1 MTMPRRDRFIDGN
14 LVKIRGHLNT
24 QTGEYPAA
32 EEPPSV
38 PPGAAGPAA
47 GAEPRPAVDP
57 AWARERRQALA
68 RRADEFRALRRDVS
82 ARLVEKLAA
91 IPEEIRIE
99 EERMAEL
106 RDALGK
112 FAALLDRLEAVDDSS
127 WNQDCDFGAA
137 LGVAMRQAEGARLE
151 HMRINA
157 KLAAL
162 QRESAA
168 ADNSGR
174 SLAALLPEFSSLSWR
189 QGFRLGLCLGLP
201 VILGV
206 IAGALI
212 VAITF
217 ILLWR

>member
-14 LVKIRGHLNT
+14 LVKIRGRLNT
-24 QTGEYPAA
+24 PTGEYPVP
-32 EEPPSV
+32 EE
-38 PPGAAGPAA
+38 APAA
-47 GAEPRPAVDP
+47 SADVPAAVAAPEPRPADL
-57 AWARERRQALA
+57 AYERERRQALG
-68 RRADEFRALRRDVS
+68 RRADEFRALRRDVL
-82 ARLVEKLAA
+82 ARLTEKLAA

-106 RDALGK
+106 REALGK
-112 FAALLDRLEAVDDSS
+112 FAALMDRLEAIDDSG
-127 WNQDCDFGAA
+127 WIADRDFGAA
-137 LGVAMRQAEGARLE
+137 LGAAMRQVEGARLE

-174 SLAALLPEFSSLSWR
+174 SLAGLLPEFNSLSWR
-189 QGFRLGLCLGLP
+189 QGFRIGLCLGFP

-212 VAITF
+212 VALTF